1 MNKKNIIIKLIMC
14 FFVSFAWMNIGGLES
29 TNILLLCTFGAGF
42 IVLSYRDAVAQ
53 KDTYNKKIRLSA
65 IILGAIFSLLYA
77 CFADLSGGLENKAFI
92 LIYEVS
98 TVAGLF
104 FMFKTLLDVGILKAV
119 EFAGEKKNLTHNDFS
134 LKILLCYTCIIY
146 ICCIPFFALNFPGV
160 LTVDSLSQLGQVMG
174 IVERSNHHPWIH
186 TAIIGLFYN
195 MGYGLTGSMYVGI
208 ACYTS
213 FQILMVG
220 LCVGYA
226 VECMYE
232 AGIKNGVRITI
243 LICFVMLPYNLMYA
257 VTMWKDILFTMSVLV
272 FTITVIRINS
282 ALSDGTQVDK
292 KYGTRDSVI
301 FVISALF
308 MCVLRHNG
316 FYAFVATV
324 LIWLFIKRK
333 THKRYMVLSAAVIL
347 VSLLCSGPLM
357 KACSVA
363 PGEYVYNMC
372 MPLQQV
378 GRVIAT
384 GEEIE
389 PKQTEWLE
397 KVNTLD
403 YIRAGFDVQCADPM
417 FAWVLDGDE
426 EYFNSHKSEF
436 IKIWFQ
442 IGLKHP
448 LTYIKAFGDLTKG
461 YWTPMNPQQTVYFG
475 MSDNDLGLCL
485 KPVIEG
491 PVLIKINELLTKF
504 YGIIPV
510 YGTFYSM
517 GSFFWLLLVLGA
529 ICIVSGNIHKL
540 FAFLPSLM
548 LTFTLFI
555 ATPLVADLRYGYALL
570 VILPYLAVY
579 TFLNKSI
586 DNTEQ

>member
-29 TNILLLCTFGAGF
+29 TNILLLCVFGSCF
-42 IVLSYRDAVAQ
+42 IVLTYRDAIIN
-53 KDTYNKKIRLSA
+53 KDTDKKIMIISV
-65 IILGAIFSLLYA
+65 ILGVLFSLLYA

-92 LIYEVS
+92 FIYKVS

-104 FMFKTLLDVGILKAV
+104 FMFETLLDVCILKAV
-119 EFAGEKKNLTHNDFS
+119 RFIDEKKNLTRNAFS
-134 LKILLCYTCIIY
+134 WKVLLIYTCIIY
-146 ICCIPFFALNFPGV
+146 ICCIPFFALNYPGV
-160 LTVDSLSQLGQVMG
+160 LTVDSLNQLGQVMG
-174 IVERSNHHPWIH
+174 IIERSNHHPWIH

-195 MGYGLTGSMYVGI
+195 IGYGISGSTYTGI
-208 ACYTS
+208 AFYTA

-226 VECMYE
+226 IECMYE
-232 AGIKNGVRITI
+232 AGIKKEARIAL

-272 FTITVIRINS
+272 FTITMIRINMTGS
-282 ALSDGTQVDK
+282 GKDDT
-292 KYGTRDSVI
+292 TIRDSII

-308 MCVLRHNG
+308 MCLIRHNG
-316 FYAFVATV
+316 FYAFIATV
-324 LIWLFIKRK
+324 VIWLFIKRK
-333 THKRYMVLSAAVIL
+333 TLKRYILLSVTVIFI
-347 VSLLCSGPLM
+347 SILCSGPLM
-357 KACSVA
+357 KACRVT

-378 GRVIAT
+378 GKVIAS
-384 GEEIE
+384 GEEIT
-389 PKQTEWLE
+389 PRQTEWLE

-403 YIRAGFDVQCADPM
+403 YVRAGFDVQCADPM

-426 EYFNSHKSEF
+426 KYFDSHKAEF
-436 IKIWFQ
+436 IKIWIQ

-448 LTYIKAFGDLTKG
+448 LTYIKAFADLTKG

-475 MSDNDLGLCL
+475 MSDNDLNLNP

-491 PVLIKINELLTKF
+491 PVLIKINELITKL
-504 YGIIPV
+504 YGMIPI
-510 YGTFYSM
+510 YGLFYSM
-517 GSFFWLLLVLGA
+517 GGFFWLLLILGA
-529 ICIVSGNIHKL
+529 ICIASKNAWKL

-570 VILPYLAVY
+570 LILPYLCIY
-579 TFLNKSI
+579 TVLYKNDKES
-586 DNTEQ
+586 EQ

>member
-53 KDTYNKKIRLSA
+53 KDTYNKKIRISA

-174 IVERSNHHPWIH
+174 IVERSNHHPWVH

-195 MGYGLTGSMYVGI
+195 IGYGLTTSAYVGI
-208 ACYTS
+208 ACYTV

-220 LCVGYA
+220 LSVGYA
-226 VECMYE
+226 IECMYE
-232 AGIKNGVRITI
+232 AGIGRGVRNAL
-243 LICFVMLPYNLMYA
+243 LICFIMLPYNLMYA

-282 ALSDGTQVDK
+282 SEYESTRKTGL
-292 KYGTRDSVI
+292 RDSII
-301 FVISALF
+301 FVISSLF

-316 FYAFVATV
+316 FYAFIATV
-324 LIWLFIKRK
+324 VIWLFMKRK
-333 THKRYMVLSAAVIL
+333 TLKRYIVLSMAVIFIS
-347 VSLLCSGPLM
+347 VLCSGPVM
-357 KACSVA
+357 KACKIA

-372 MPLQQV
+372 MPLQQI
-378 GRVIAT
+378 GRVIAL
-384 GEEIE
+384 GEEITPE
-389 PKQTEWLE
+389 QTEWLE

-403 YIRAGFDVQCADPM
+403 YVRAGFDLQCADPM

-426 EYFNSHKSEF
+426 EYFDSHKAEF
-436 IKIWFQ
+436 IKIWIE
-442 IGLKHP
+442 IGIKHP
-448 LTYIKAFGDLTKG
+448 LTYMKAFGDLTKG
-461 YWTPMNPQQTVYFG
+461 YWAPMNPQQTVYFG
-475 MSDNDLGLCL
+475 MSDNDMGLYP

-491 PVLIKINELLTKF
+491 PVLIKINELITKF
-504 YGIIPV
+504 YGMIPV
-510 YGTFYSM
+510 YGMFYSM
-517 GSFFWLLLVLGA
+517 GSFFWLLLIFGA
-529 ICIVSGNIHKL
+529 ICIAGGRTQKL

-555 ATPLVADLRYGYALL
+555 ATPLVADVRYGYALL

-579 TFLNKSI
+579 ILFCKNEKEM
-586 DNTEQ
+586 EQ